1 MTADHP
7 AVAAIRAE
15 LGDVG
20 VLTGDQAAPF
30 LVDPRGVH
38 VGSALAV
45 VRPASTAEVQAVVRT
60 CGEHGVAIV
69 PQGGN
74 TGLSGG
80 TAVAADTP
88 SVVVSLSRMNEIEA
102 VDPHRWSMT
111 VQAGVTIQAMH
122 EAAAATDRMF
132 APDWGARGTATIG
145 GAIATDAGGNNV
157 LRYGNLRDNVL
168 GIEAVLADGR
178 IWDGTRALRKDSS
191 GYDLKQLFIGSE
203 GTLGLVTRAVVR
215 LHPPATH
222 EQSALAAIPGLDG
235 LNDLYALAQQ
245 TAPGMVTAFE
255 LIPEIGM
262 QRVCEIYDV
271 PRPIQT
277 EAAFYVLVK
286 LGSTQPVTDALGSF
300 LERAAEQGRILD
312 AVVAATADQEERLW
326 LIRDELP
333 PQRIFP
339 DTQKVGLKMDTAVPV
354 DRMAEYHDA
363 VLGAA
368 AEVVPD
374 AIAYGFG
381 HVGDGNLHVMI
392 LPARPDDMDAF
403 LALRPELER
412 RVDETTFAMGGTLS
426 AEHGVGRHL
435 RSRIQAQK
443 PAVEWELMRSV
454 KAVFDPDGIMNPG
467 ALLPAAEG

>member
-1 MTADHP
+1 MTEHRAI
-7 AVAAIRAE
+7 AAIRAQ
-15 LGDVG
+15 LGEVG
-20 VLTGDQAAPF
+20 VLTGDEAAPF

-45 VRPASTAEVQAVVRT
+45 VRPASTFEVQAVVEA
-60 CGEHGVAIV
+60 CADHGVAIV

-80 TAVAADTP
+80 TAPTGTTP
-88 SVVVSLSRMNEIEA
+88 SIVVSLSRMNRIEA

-122 EAAAATDRMF
+122 EAASAADRMF

-178 IWDGTRALRKDSS
+178 VWDGTRALRKDSS

-235 LNDLYALAQQ
+235 LSELYALAQE
-245 TAPGMVTAFE
+245 TAPGLVTAFE
-255 LIPEIGM
+255 LVPAIGM
-262 QRVCEIYDV
+262 RRVCELYDV
-271 PRPIQT
+271 PRPIET
-277 EAAFYVLVK
+277 EAPFYVLVK
-286 LGSTQPVTDALGSF
+286 LGSTRPVTDALGTF
-300 LERAAEQGRILD
+300 LQTAAAEGRILD
-312 AVVAATADQEERLW
+312 AIVAATSDQEERLW

-339 DTQKVGLKMDTAVPV
+339 DTQRVGLKMDTAVPV

-363 VLGAA
+363 VLAA
-368 AEVVPD
+368 AADVVPD
-374 AIAYGFG
+374 AVAYGFG

-392 LPARPDDMDAF
+392 LPARIEDMDAF
-403 LALRPELER
+403 LAARPQLEQ
-412 RVDETTFAMGGTLS
+412 RVDETTIAMGGTLS

-435 RSRIQAQK
+435 RTRIRAQK

-454 KAVFDPDGIMNPG
+454 KHVFDPDGIMNPG

>member
-1 MTADHP
+1 MSTDHP
-7 AVAAIRAE
+7 VVGAIRAV
-15 LGDVG
+15 LGPVG
-20 VLTGDQAAPF
+20 VLTGADAAPF

-38 VGSALAV
+38 EGSALAV
-45 VRPASTAEVQAVVRT
+45 ARPVSTAEVQTVVRA
-60 CGEHGVAIV
+60 CADHGVAIV

-80 TAVAADTP
+80 TAAGADTP
-88 SVVVSLSRMNEIEA
+88 SVVVSLSRMNRIEA
-102 VDPHRWSMT
+102 VDPQRWSMT

-122 EAAAATDRMF
+122 DAAAAADRMF

-178 IWDGTRALRKDSS
+178 VWDGTRALRKDSS

-215 LHPPATH
+215 LHPPSTH
-222 EQSALAAIPGLDG
+222 EQSALAAIPGLDD
-235 LNDLYALAQQ
+235 LNELYALAHR

-255 LIPEIGM
+255 LIPRLGM
-262 QRVCEIYDV
+262 DRVCDTYDIA
-271 PRPIQT
+271 RPMDT
-277 EAAFYVLVK
+277 DAPFFVLVK
-286 LGSTQPVTDALGSF
+286 LGSTQPVTEALGSF
-300 LERAAEQGRILD
+300 LEAAAEEGRILD
-312 AVVAATADQEERLW
+312 AIVAGTADQEERLW

-363 VLGAA
+363 VVAAA
-368 AEVVPD
+368 AEVAPKAV
-374 AIAYGFG
+374 AYGFG

-392 LPARPDDMDAF
+392 LPGRVEDMDGF
-403 LALRPELER
+403 LAARPELER
-412 RVDETTFAMGGTLS
+412 RVDQLTIAMGGTLS

-435 RSRIQAQK
+435 RSRIEAQK
-443 PAVEWELMRSV
+443 PAVEWELMRAV
-454 KAVFDPDGIMNPG
+454 KQVFDPDGVMNPG
-467 ALLPAAEG
+467 ALLPTAQE

>member
-1 MTADHP
+1 MTSQHP
-7 AVAAIRAE
+7 ALAAIRTA
-15 LGDVG
+15 LGPVG
-20 VLTGDQAAPF
+20 VLTGDEAAPF

-38 VGSALAV
+38 VGSALGVA
-45 VRPASTAEVQAVVRT
+45 RPASTAEVQTVVRT
-60 CGEHGVAIV
+60 CADHGVAIV

-80 TAVAADTP
+80 TAVAAETP
-88 SVVVSLSRMNEIEA
+88 SVVVSLSRMNQIEA

-122 EAAAATDRMF
+122 DAAAAADRMF

-178 IWDGTRALRKDSS
+178 VWDGTRALRKDSS
-191 GYDLKQLFIGSE
+191 GYDLKQLFVGSE

-215 LHPPATH
+215 LHPPSTH

-235 LNDLYALAQQ
+235 LNELYALAQEI
-245 TAPGMVTAFE
+245 APGMVTAFE
-255 LIPEIGM
+255 LVPEIGM
-262 QRVCEIYDV
+262 ERVCDLYDV
-271 PRPIQT
+271 PRPIET
-277 EAAFYVLVK
+277 RAPFYVLVK
-286 LGSTQPVTDALGSF
+286 LGSTQPVTDTLGAF
-300 LERAAEQGRILD
+300 LEAAADQGRILD
-312 AVVAATADQEERLW
+312 AIVAATADQEERLW

-363 VLGAA
+363 VMAAA
-368 AEVVPD
+368 AEVTPGSL
-374 AIAYGFG
+374 AYGFG

-392 LPARPDDMDAF
+392 LPATAEAMDDFVARRP
-403 LALRPELER
+403 ALEQRI
-412 RVDETTFAMGGTLS
+412 DETTFAMGGTLS

-435 RSRIQAQK
+435 RSRIRDQK
-443 PAVEWELMRSV
+443 PAVEWELMRAV
-454 KAVFDPDGIMNPG
+454 KQVFDPDGIMNPG
-467 ALLPAAEG
+467 ALLPAEE